1 MNKIIKDIKEALSAD
16 TKTKAYDTQAKVI
29 RDDGSTLWVH
39 IPGGVD
45 ETPVKKTISAKVGD
59 TVQLRVGGGSAWL
72 VGNQSAPPTDDAR
85 AIVAETTAIT
95 ANENAKVAAQAANSA
110 VESAERASSAAT
122 RAEASASNALT
133 AAQSAQTS
141 ADSALVSLSTVEDV
155 VGVLNWITAH
165 GTMTLTS
172 DVAINPAHVYFV
184 VDPTGDYVVGG
195 THYSI
200 VAEPK
205 VEDIS
210 TYYELS
216 VDESVQNYVATHVV
230 VDTEGLWLIPDSG
243 GNKVLIATGAG
254 SSYTT
259 AGTYI
264 IGKVSG
270 VDTVFAKFTTD
281 GVTMNATN
289 STQIAHLGY
298 GDGNADTGT
307 SYTPY
312 FTFGERKTTTSS
324 YSSSSTYA
332 VGDLCVH
339 DSQLY
344 VCIAEITT
352 AEAWNASHWA
362 LAIGNYSVSEGWRH
376 IASGSNSH
384 AEGQGNIAIGVHSHV
399 EGHSTLTTDEYAH
412 AEGWSTEA
420 NGSSSHAEGYNTEA
434 NAFASHAE
442 GNGTTASGGNSHAEG
457 QGTTAS
463 GGNSHAEG
471 LGTTASGSGSHAEGA
486 DATASGDQSHAEG
499 VGVTASGKLSHAQN
513 NYTIAQG
520 DNQTALGKFNVA
532 DTTSAVVIGNGTADN
547 ARSNAL
553 TVDWSGNVNIASGAK
568 YKINGT
574 DLSASD
580 VGAVPTSRTVNSK
593 ALSSNITLSA
603 SDVSALPISGG
614 TMTGQL
620 LTSYKTSVAMGSY
633 GSAQTTVPN
642 LVDEVRFSSGCCG
655 SASIGTAY
663 TANNVTIATGWYNFM
678 YMPHRSGGVNGSAS
692 GDNCN
697 YGNLFL
703 FGMNNTNGRF
713 IVRVSSG
720 SIAEV
725 AQLYTSIERYTRSNA
740 GTLDWSSQADGDAKV
755 IMKSAL
761 AFWNGAYNGTGSNL
775 RYSANGEIIGTNTS
789 PSTITVSASSTTTGT
804 LSSST
809 CRQYGKV
816 VYLTLSIKNTSAV
829 ASGSNFYSATLS
841 TSVPAPVAQCN
852 GSSFYA
858 GRAIGGYIVTSRNV
872 VIRNSSG
879 SSVTLGSADTINM
892 SFTYITA

>member
-1 MNKIIKDIKEALSAD
+1 MNKIIKDIKEALNTD
-16 TKTKAYDTQAKVI
+16 NKTKAYDTQAKVI
-29 RDDGSTLWVH
+29 RSEGQTLWVH

-45 ETPVKKTISAKVGD
+45 ETPVKKTINAKAGD
-59 TVQLRVGGGSAWL
+59 TVQVRVSGGSAWL
-72 VGNQSAPPTDDAR
+72 VGNESAPPTDDTR

-95 ANENAKVAAQAANSA
+95 ANENATIAAQAAESA
-110 VESAERASSAAT
+110 VESANVASAAAASAQT
-122 RAEASASNALT
+122 SASNALT

-281 GVTMNATN
+281 GATMNATN

-298 GDGNADTGT
+298 GSGNAESGTDTAPY
-307 SYTPY
+307 YTL
-312 FTFGERKTTTSS
+312 GVRSS
-324 YSSSSTYA
+324 NYA
-332 VGDLCVH
+332 VGNY
-339 DSQLY
+339 ST
-344 VCIAEITT
+344 AEGYRTT
-352 AEAWNASHWA
+352 A
-362 LAIGNYSVSEGWRH
+362 
-376 IASGSNSH
+376 SGYCSH
-384 AEGQGNIAIGVHSHV
+384 AEGSPF
-399 EGHSTLTTDEYAH
+399 
-412 AEGWSTEA
+412 
-420 NGSSSHAEGYNTEA
+420 GSPND
-434 NAFASHAE
+434 
-442 GNGTTASGGNSHAEG
+442 
-457 QGTTAS
+457 
-463 GGNSHAEG
+463 
-471 LGTTASGSGSHAEGA
+471 GSMATSQGSHAEGRGTQS
-486 DATASGDQSHAEG
+486 TALGSHAEG
-499 VGVTASGKLSHAQN
+499 GGSVASGNYSHAQN
-513 NYTIAQG
+513 FLTIAQG
-520 DNQTALGKFNVA
+520 AYQTALGQYNVA
-532 DTTSAVVIGNGTADN
+532 DTTSAVIIGNGTSST
-547 ARSNAL
+547 RSNAL
-553 TVDWSGNVNIASGAK
+553 TVDWSGNVNIASGGK
-568 YKINGT
+568 YKING
-574 DLSASD
+574 
-580 VGAVPTSRTVNSK
+580 
-593 ALSSNITLSA
+593 SNLSA

-725 AQLYTSIERYTRSNA
+725 ARLYTSIERYTRSNA
-740 GTLDWSSQADGDAKV
+740 GDLAWSSQADGDAKV

-816 VYLTLSIKNTSAV
+816 VYLTLSVKNTSAV
-829 ASGSNFYSATLS
+829 ASGSNFYNATLS
-841 TSVPAPVAQCN
+841 SAVPTPIAKCT
-852 GSSFYA
+852 GSSFWG
-858 GRAIGGYIVTSRNV
+858 GRAISGYIGTSRNV
-872 VIRNSSG
+872 IIRNASG
-879 SSVTLGSADTINM
+879 SSITLGSSDTVDM
-892 SFTYITA
+892 SFTYLTT

>member
-1 MNKIIKDIKEALSAD
+1 MNKIIKELEEALNTD
-16 TKTKAYDTQAKVI
+16 TQTKSYDTQAEVV
-29 RDDGSTLWVH
+29 RVEGSTLWVH

-45 ETPVKKTISAKVGD
+45 ETPVKKTINAKVGD
-59 TVQLRVGGGSAWL
+59 TVQVRVGGGSAWL

-85 AIVAETTAIT
+85 AIVAETTART
-95 ANENAKVAAQAANSA
+95 ANENANIAAQAANSA

-122 RAEASASNALT
+122 RAEASANDALT
-133 AAQSAQTS
+133 AAQNAQTS

-184 VDPTGDYVVGG
+184 VNPTGDYVVGG

-230 VDTEGLWLIPDSG
+230 SDTEGLWLIPDSG

-270 VDTVFAKFTTD
+270 VDTVFAKFLQTGTT
-281 GVTMNATN
+281 VSSTN
-289 STQIAHLGY
+289 GTQIAHLGY
-298 GDGNADTGT
+298 GTGT
-307 SYTPY
+307 SQSGTSTAPFYSLGVRGDGVGQVAVYDST
-312 FTFGERKTTTSS
+312 KT
-324 YSSSSTYA
+324 YS
-332 VGDLCVH
+332 VGDLTRYNNA
-339 DSQLY
+339 LY
-344 VCIAEITT
+344 RCKTAITT
-352 AEAWNASHWA
+352 PEAFNSSHWGVP
-362 LAIGNYSVSEGWRH
+362 IGNYSVVEGYGNVASDYSSHSEGWGNV
-376 IASGSNSH
+376 SEGLCSH
-384 AEGQGNIAIGVHSHV
+384 TEGMNTHAK
-399 EGHSTLTTDEYAH
+399 ERAH
-412 AEGWSTEA
+412 AEGSSTDA
-420 NGSSSHAEGYNTEA
+420 DGY
-434 NAFASHAE
+434 ASHSE
-442 GNGTTASGGNSHAEG
+442 GEGSNASGRC
-457 QGTTAS
+457 
-463 GGNSHAEG
+463 
-471 LGTTASGSGSHAEGA
+471 
-486 DATASGDQSHAEG
+486 
-499 VGVTASGKLSHAQN
+499 SHAQN
-513 NYTIAQG
+513 LYTRAFG
-520 DNQTALGKFNVA
+520 EAQTALGKYNVN
-532 DTTSAVVIGNGTADN
+532 DNTSAVIIGNGTANN

-574 DLSASD
+574 NLSASD
-580 VGAVPTSRTVNSK
+580 VG
-593 ALSSNITLSA
+593 
-603 SDVSALPISGG
+603 ALPISGG

-620 LTSYKTSVAMGSY
+620 LTSFKSSVAMGSY

-642 LVDEVRFSSGCCG
+642 LVEEVRFSSGCCG
-655 SASIGTAY
+655 SVSIGTAY

-678 YMPHRSGGVNGSAS
+678 YMTHRSGGVNGSAS

-713 IVRVSSG
+713 VVRVSSG

-725 AQLYTSIERYTRSNA
+725 AKIFTSIERYTRSNA
-740 GTLDWSSQADGDAKV
+740 GDLAWTNQTDGDAKV

-775 RYSANGEIIGTNTS
+775 RYSANGEILGKNIVKDWVTAHGTSGNWTYRKWNSGQIEAWYSGSLALTNDGQLSSATPTWYRSHYAVTVPSAVGMTTIKTANCSNTS
-789 PSTITVSASSTTTGT
+789 PASFHMQANTAISGLTITQYCIRGGGT
-804 LSSST
+804 LT
-809 CRQYGKV
+809 G
-816 VYLTLSIKNTSAV
+816 N
-829 ASGSNFYSATLS
+829 
-841 TSVPAPVAQCN
+841 
-852 GSSFYA
+852 
-858 GRAIGGYIVTSRNV
+858 VTAN
-872 VIRNSSG
+872 IY
-879 SSVTLGSADTINM
+879 VTGV
-892 SFTYITA
+892 